1 VSSALFRITAPQ
13 KKILK
18 VKAMKLVDSNEP
30 QEIRRELI
38 KLGWTQDRLNSG
50 DFAFFSATGQSI
62 GIERKTVSDLVSS
75 LTGRLP
81 NQFFNLIEDYEIP
94 ILLIEG
100 HWGRQI
106 GRIAQAGQ
114 IHNIT
119 WEQVWNFIRT
129 WQDRNISLEITT
141 DTDHTLERLEQL
153 YKYYQ
158 KPYHSGGIDRQTTGD
173 SRIIALQCQGIG
185 AATAQLL
192 LREFGTLQR
201 IANAD
206 YIEIAQA
213 GIGMKKAMA
222 IYKHF
227 RQE

>member
-1 VSSALFRITAPQ
+1 
-13 KKILK
+13 
-18 VKAMKLVDSNEP
+18 MKLVDSNEP
-30 QEIRRELI
+30 ELI
-38 KLGWTQDRLNSG
+38 RSALKTTGWDQERLNSG
-50 DFAFFSATGQSI
+50 DYAFFSSDGKPI
-62 GIERKTVSDLVSS
+62 GIERKTVSDLISS

-100 HWGRQI
+100 HWGKQI
-106 GRIAQAGQ
+106 GHISQAGQ
-114 IHNIT
+114 IYNIT

-129 WQDRNISLEITT
+129 WQDRGISLEFTT
-141 DTDHTLERLEQL
+141 DIHHTIERLEEL

-158 KPYHSGGIDRQTTGD
+158 KPYHSGGIDRNTTGD

-185 AATAQLL
+185 ASTAKLL
-192 LREFGTLQR
+192 LNYFGTLQK

-206 YIEIAQA
+206 YVEIAQA

>member
-1 VSSALFRITAPQ
+1 
-13 KKILK
+13 
-18 VKAMKLVDSNEP
+18 MKLVDSNEP
-30 QEIRRELI
+30 QEIRRRLI
-38 KLGWTQDRLNSG
+38 EQGWTQDRLNSG
-50 DFAFFSATGQSI
+50 DYAFFSATGQSI
-62 GIERKTVSDLVSS
+62 GIERKTVSDLISS
-75 LTGRLP
+75 LNGRLP

-100 HWGRQI
+100 HWGKQRGQ
-106 GRIAQAGQ
+106 IAQAGQ
-114 IHNIT
+114 IYNVT

-141 DTDHTLERLEQL
+141 DIDHTLERLEEL
-153 YKYYQ
+153 YRYYQ
-158 KPYHSGGIDRQTTGD
+158 KPYHSGGVDRHTTGD

-185 AATAQLL
+185 ATTAQLL
-192 LREFGTLQR
+192 LKEFGTLQR